1 MCVYTH
7 LIMEMKEYCHCYAI
21 RQVST
26 KITQIYDEAL
36 LESGL
41 KITQYAILRYISFL
55 KNTNLMK
62 LSISMGYNRSTL
74 GRNIRILER
83 KELIYLDKG
92 KDKRELNIRITKYGL
107 KILNV
112 ATKCWIK
119 INTEIT
125 KKLGVNKK
133 KMIEEILYDKN
144 L

>member
-1 MCVYTH
+1 
-7 LIMEMKEYCHCYAI
+7 MEMKEYCHCYAI

-26 KITQIYDEAL
+26 KITKIYDEAL

-41 KITQYAILRYISFL
+41 KITQYAILKYISNL
-55 KNTNLMK
+55 KNTNLNK
-62 LSISMGYNRSTL
+62 LSISMGYNRTTL
-74 GRNIRILER
+74 GRNIRILKR

-92 KDKRELNIRITKYGL
+92 KDKRELDIRITKNGL

-112 ATKCWIK
+112 AAKCWKK

-125 KKLGVNKK
+125 KKLGINKK

>member
-1 MCVYTH
+1 
-7 LIMEMKEYCHCYAI
+7 MEMKEYCNCYAI

-26 KITQIYDEAL
+26 KITKIYDEAL
-36 LESGL
+36 VESGL
-41 KITQYAILRYISFL
+41 KITQYAILKYISIL
-55 KNTNLMK
+55 KNTNLTK
-62 LSISMGYNRSTL
+62 LSISMGYNRTTL

-83 KELIYLDKG
+83 KELIYLDMG
-92 KDKRELNIRITKYGL
+92 KDKRELDIRITKNGL

-112 ATKCWIK
+112 AAKCWKK

-125 KKLGVNKK
+125 KKLGINKK

>member
-1 MCVYTH
+1 
-7 LIMEMKEYCHCYAI
+7 MEMNEYCHCYAI
-21 RQVST
+21 RQLST
-26 KITQIYDEAL
+26 KITKIYDEAL

-41 KITQYAILRYISFL
+41 KITQYAILKYISNL
-55 KNTNLMK
+55 KNTNLNK
-62 LSISMGYNRSTL
+62 LSISMGYNRTTL

-92 KDKRELNIRITKYGL
+92 KDKRELDIRITKNGL

-112 ATKCWIK
+112 AAKCWKK

-125 KKLGVNKK
+125 KKLGINKK

>member
-1 MCVYTH
+1 
-7 LIMEMKEYCHCYAI
+7 MEMKEYCHCYAI
-21 RQVST
+21 RQLST
-26 KITQIYDEAL
+26 KITKIYDEAL
-36 LESGL
+36 AESGL
-41 KITQYAILRYISFL
+41 KITQYAILKYISNL
-55 KNTNLMK
+55 KNTNLNK
-62 LSISMGYNRSTL
+62 LSISMGYNRTTL

-92 KDKRELNIRITKYGL
+92 KDKRELDIRITKNGL

-112 ATKCWIK
+112 AAKCWKK

-125 KKLGVNKK
+125 KKLGINKK

>member
-1 MCVYTH
+1 MCIYAFN
-7 LIMEMKEYCHCYAI
+7 MEMNEYCHCYAI
-21 RQVST
+21 RQLST
-26 KITQIYDEAL
+26 KITKIYDEAL

-41 KITQYAILRYISFL
+41 KITQYAILKYISNL
-55 KNTNLMK
+55 KNTNLNK
-62 LSISMGYNRSTL
+62 LSISMGYNRTTL

-92 KDKRELNIRITKYGL
+92 KDKRALDIRITKNGL

-112 ATKCWIK
+112 AAKCWKK

-125 KKLGVNKK
+125 KKLGINKK

>member
-1 MCVYTH
+1 MCIYAYN
-7 LIMEMKEYCHCYAI
+7 MEMEEYCHCYAI

-26 KITQIYDEAL
+26 KITKIYDEAL
-36 LESGL
+36 VESGL
-41 KITQYAILRYISFL
+41 KITQYAILKYISIL
-55 KNTNLMK
+55 KNTSLTK
-62 LSISMGYNRSTL
+62 LSNSMNYNRTTL

-92 KDKRELNIRITKYGL
+92 KDKRELNIIITKNGL

-112 ATKCWIK
+112 ATKCWKK
-119 INTEIT
+119 INTELT
-125 KKLGVNKK
+125 QKLGINKK

>member
-1 MCVYTH
+1 
-7 LIMEMKEYCHCYAI
+7 MEIKEYCHCYAI
-21 RQVST
+21 RQVSA
-26 KITQIYDEAL
+26 KITKIYDEAL

-41 KITQYAILRYISFL
+41 KITQYAILKYISLL
-55 KNTNLMK
+55 KNTNLIK
-62 LSISMGYNRSTL
+62 LSISMGYNRTTL

-83 KELIYLDKG
+83 KELIYLDNG
-92 KDKRELNIRITKYGL
+92 KDKRELEIRITKNGL

-112 ATKCWIK
+112 AEKCWKK

-125 KKLGVNKK
+125 KKLGVDKK

>member
-1 MCVYTH
+1 
-7 LIMEMKEYCHCYAI
+7 MEMKEYCHCYAI
-21 RQVST
+21 RQLST
-26 KITQIYDEAL
+26 KITKIYDEAL

-41 KITQYAILRYISFL
+41 KITQYAILKYISNL
-55 KNTNLMK
+55 KNTNLNK
-62 LSISMGYNRSTL
+62 LSISMGYNRTTL
-74 GRNIRILER
+74 GRNIRILKR

-92 KDKRELNIRITKYGL
+92 KDKRELDIRITKNGL

-112 ATKCWIK
+112 AAKCWKK

-125 KKLGVNKK
+125 KKLGINKK

>member
-1 MCVYTH
+1 MG
-7 LIMEMKEYCHCYAI
+7 MEKEYCHCYAI

-83 KELIYLDKG
+83 KKLINLIKG
-92 KDKRELNIRITKYGL
+92 KDKREIEITITKEGL
-107 KILNV
+107 KIL
-112 ATKCWIK
+112 
-119 INTEIT
+119 
-125 KKLGVNKK
+125 
-133 KMIEEILYDKN
+133 
-144 L
+144 

>member
-1 MCVYTH
+1 M
-7 LIMEMKEYCHCYAI
+7 IEMKDYCHCYAI
-21 RQVST
+21 RKVST
-26 KITQIYDEAL
+26 KITQIYNEAL

-41 KITQYAILRYISFL
+41 KITQYAILKYISMM

-62 LSISMGYNRSTL
+62 LSISMNSNRTTL

-92 KDKRELNIRITKYGL
+92 KDKRELDIRITKYGL

-112 ATKCWIK
+112 ATKCWKK

-125 KKLGVNKK
+125 KKLGINKR
-133 KMIEEILYDKN
+133 KMIEEILYEKN